1 MAWLVWVLL
10 LASGSK
16 KVNMNTPIDTIIPT
30 IIFDD
35 ASFNAFSLTRV
46 HRMATSSTEMRLH
59 ALNAITTG
67 KLVLAAAQVY
77 VIVDIKTMKAQM
89 NEFFWGMSTVW
100 GRVRLYNL
108 PINAVMAVGTNTSIA
123 LSSSIY
129 I

>member
-1 MAWLVWVLL
+1 
-10 LASGSK
+10 
-16 KVNMNTPIDTIIPT
+16 MNTPIDTIIPT

-89 NEFFWGMSTVW
+89 NEFF
-100 GRVRLYNL
+100 
-108 PINAVMAVGTNTSIA
+108 
-123 LSSSIY
+123 
-129 I
+129 